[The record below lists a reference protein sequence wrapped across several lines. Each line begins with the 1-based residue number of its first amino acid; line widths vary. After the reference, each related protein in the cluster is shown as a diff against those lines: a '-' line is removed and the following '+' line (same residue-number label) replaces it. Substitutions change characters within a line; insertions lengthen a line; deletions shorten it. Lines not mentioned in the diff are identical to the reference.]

1 MATSIVPSLM
11 QDGIPTIFARRVAS
25 TPNFVIHGFT
35 LLFRNIQIK
44 HIMAPSNTLHRTGR
58 TGGRYNLRGTAIHAP
73 AATTPNQT
81 ARQCASDRI
90 AKRGLKKSWPITR
103 RSRATRGLSRVGN
116 TCFMLSGLQALLH
129 LPKFLNWILSHNT
142 ARFPCRPLWEVG
154 KALAAKF
161 MRWEAEA
168 LNVHACPACVVK
180 RFVEEY
186 WGPALCQQVAPYA
199 PLAFAHGHP
208 VMREIRALDRS
219 LYALTSGAGNDAQQ
233 DPAEFQDRILVA
245 CWASTDDD
253 LWRDQ
258 FDALFELEVS
268 NPSAFPPP
276 RRSQDP
282 NQDPGSVDRSI
293 HAKYADT
300 TWSDHQDCTVCGR
313 KRVRIER
320 QSMNKV
326 PEILRISLSP
336 SMMNHFTG
344 QAIFNPNPIAIP
356 QKLDLSVYQDVPEP
370 KAHLEY
376 QLESVLSHSGT
387 LHFGHWAAS
396 VNADTGIFSVNDDRV
411 RERMRLVRSPA
422 SALKIKKKRS
432 AAGVAKRKR
441 KQTGPRMVKNWG
453 SLRSNPQVIR
463 EWTTKDGSPI
473 ARENVMNA
481 VILTYSR
488 CATKRLLL

>member
-1 MATSIVPSLM
+1 
-11 QDGIPTIFARRVAS
+11 
-25 TPNFVIHGFT
+25 
-35 LLFRNIQIK
+35 
-44 HIMAPSNTLHRTGR
+44 
-58 TGGRYNLRGTAIHAP
+58 
-73 AATTPNQT
+73 
-81 ARQCASDRI
+81 
-90 AKRGLKKSWPITR
+90 
-103 RSRATRGLSRVGN
+103 
-116 TCFMLSGLQALLH
+116 
-129 LPKFLNWILSHNT
+129 
-142 ARFPCRPLWEVG
+142 
-154 KALAAKF
+154 
-161 MRWEAEA
+161 
-168 LNVHACPACVVK
+168 
-180 RFVEEY
+180 
-186 WGPALCQQVAPYA
+186 
-199 PLAFAHGHP
+199 
-208 VMREIRALDRS
+208 
-219 LYALTSGAGNDAQQ
+219 
-233 DPAEFQDRILVA
+233 
-245 CWASTDDD
+245 
-253 LWRDQ
+253 
-258 FDALFELEVS
+258 
-268 NPSAFPPP
+268 
-276 RRSQDP
+276 
-282 NQDPGSVDRSI
+282 
-293 HAKYADT
+293 
-300 TWSDHQDCTVCGR
+300 
-313 KRVRIER
+313 
-320 QSMNKV
+320 MNKV